1 MNDPLP
7 LLCLRFRDIS
17 GGSDK
22 QEIYFFVVCIHASVI
37 TRELTEVDYLVC

>member
-1 MNDPLP
+1 MIDLLP
-7 LLCLRFRDIS
+7 LLCLRFRGIS

-22 QEIYFFVVCIHASVI
+22 QGLYFFVVCIHASVV